1 MPQQDTNP
9 VPSQT
14 RKTSEN
20 QQPDQ
25 KSLTR
30 ERREGQSPL
39 SPYGFGLSAGDLLR
53 MSPFAVM
60 RRMGEEFDRMFAS
73 SERAWAPAIEVSHQG
88 GEYKITAELPG
99 IDPKDV
105 KVEIEEK
112 QIILQGE
119 RESQSTEERTGVRH
133 TERRYGSFYRNI
145 PLPEGAEAQKARA
158 RFENGM
164 LEISVPVTEQSAQR
178 RQIPIEAKRP

>member
-30 ERREGQSPL
+30 ERREGQSSL

-60 RRMGEEFDRMFAS
+60 RRMGEEFDRMFAG

-119 RESQSTEERTGVRH
+119 RESQSTEERSGVRH

-178 RQIPIEAKRP
+178 RQIPIEAKRT